1 MRSRLN
7 YKDSAGQLFGEWRDL
22 KRDAM
27 VQATEVFTPTDV
39 PTLTYVER
47 ASRNFEAD
55 LRNAF
60 KIPKMIVSISGP
72 SKSGKTVLV
81 TKVVA
86 PENLIHIYG
95 ASIKTP
101 EDLWSNVLTWMG
113 GPIERTETAGLTVGG
128 ELSATVG
135 GKGGI
140 PLVAEAKTDVK
151 GGVSADGSTSTTKK
165 YSTTGLDDIVR
176 EIGDSDY
183 VVFIDDFHYIE
194 RSVREE
200 IGKQIKAAAEKGIRI
215 CTASVPHRSDDVVR
229 SNPELRGR
237 VTAIDM
243 SYWTADEL
251 EKTAFRGF
259 SELNVDLA
267 PAVIRALADEAFGS
281 PQLMQAISLIFC
293 FEKGINETQGAHQR
307 IEIDSGVVRQI
318 FERTSATTDY
328 SKMLNALHAGPKQRG
343 IERKQFNFT
352 DGTRGDVYR
361 CVLLAMRADPPSL
374 SFRYEDILRRVKEV
388 CTNESPVGS
397 SVAESLAQ
405 MAKLAMTVQT
415 DPVIEWDEDVLD
427 IVEPYFLFFLRCSPH
442 LARLAKHSAAQADL
456 PLGRA

>member
-1 MRSRLN
+1 
-7 YKDSAGQLFGEWRDL
+7 
-22 KRDAM
+22 M

-60 KIPKMIVSISGP
+60 NIPKMIVSISGP

-113 GPIERTETAGLTVGG
+113 GPIERTETAGLNIGG
-128 ELSATVG
+128 EVSATVG
-135 GKGGI
+135 GKAGI
-140 PLVAEAKTDVK
+140 PLIAEAKTDVK
-151 GGVSADGSTSTTKK
+151 GTVSADGSTATTKK
-165 YSTTGLDDIVR
+165 YSTIGLDAIVR
-176 EIGDSDY
+176 EIGESTY

-194 RSVREE
+194 RDVREE
-200 IGKQIKAAAEKGIRI
+200 IGRQIKAAAEKGIRI

-243 SYWTADEL
+243 SYWTPQEL
-251 EKTAFRGF
+251 EQIAFRGF
-259 SELNVDLA
+259 RELNVDLA
-267 PAVIRALADEAFGS
+267 PAVIQTLANEAFGS
-281 PQLMQAISLIFC
+281 PQLMQAICLNFC
-293 FEKGINETQGAHQR
+293 FERGITETQNVHER
-307 IEIDSGVVRQI
+307 IEIESGILRQI
-318 FERTSATTDY
+318 FERTSTTTDY
-328 SKMLNALHAGPKQRG
+328 STMLNVLHAGPKQRG

-361 CVLLAMRADPPSL
+361 CVLLAAKADPPSL
-374 SFRYEDILRRVKEV
+374 SFPYEDIMRRVRQV
-388 CTNESPVGS
+388 CADESPVGS
-397 SVAESLAQ
+397 SVVESLSQ
-405 MAKLAMTVQT
+405 MSKLAKTVQT
-415 DPVIEWDEDVLD
+415 APVIEWDEDVLD

-442 LARLAKHSAAQADL
+442 LAHLAKPSASQANL
-456 PLGRA
+456 PL

>member
-1 MRSRLN
+1 
-7 YKDSAGQLFGEWRDL
+7 
-22 KRDAM
+22 M

-47 ASRNFEAD
+47 ASRDFEAD

-95 ASIKTP
+95 ASIKRP

-113 GPIERTETAGLTVGG
+113 GPIERTATASSKIAGEVSGTAG
-128 ELSATVG
+128 A
-135 GKGGI
+135 KAGI
-140 PLVAEAKTDVK
+140 PFVAEGKADIK
-151 GGVSADGSTSTTKK
+151 GGVAVDRSTSTAEK
-165 YSTTGLDDIVR
+165 YNITALDAIVR

-183 VVFIDDFHYIE
+183 VVFVDDFHYIE
-194 RSVREE
+194 PDVREQ
-200 IGKQIKAAAEKGIRI
+200 IGKEIKAAAEKGIRI

-243 SYWTADEL
+243 SYWTTEEL
-251 EKTAFRGF
+251 ELIAFREF
-259 SELNVDLA
+259 RELNVDLA
-267 PAVIRALADEAFGS
+267 PAVIRALANEAFGS
-281 PQLMQAISLIFC
+281 PQLMQAIGLNFC
-293 FEKGINETQGAHQR
+293 FEMGIDETRETQQR
-307 IEIDSGVVRQI
+307 IEVDNSVLRRI
-318 FERTSATTDY
+318 FERTSVTTDY
-328 SKMLNALHAGPKQRG
+328 STMLSALHAGPKQRG
-343 IERKQFNFT
+343 TERKQFDFT
-352 DGTRGDVYR
+352 DATRGDVYR
-361 CVLLAMRADPPSL
+361 CVLLAMRADPSSL
-374 SFRYEDILRRVKEV
+374 SFRYEDILSRVKQI
-388 CTNESPVGS
+388 CTGESPIGS

-405 MAKLAMTVQT
+405 MAKLARTIQQA
-415 DPVIEWDEDVLD
+415 PVIEWDENMLD

-442 LARLAKHSAAQADL
+442 LAHLAKQPVAQGAQGDL
-456 PLGRA
+456 PFRPG